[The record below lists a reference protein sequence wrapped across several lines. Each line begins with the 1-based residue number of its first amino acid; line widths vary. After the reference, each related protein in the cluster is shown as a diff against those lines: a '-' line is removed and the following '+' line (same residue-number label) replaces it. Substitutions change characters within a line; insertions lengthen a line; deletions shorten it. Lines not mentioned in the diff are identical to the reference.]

1 MKKSMQL
8 FGLAAVAAIG
18 LFMFGA
24 EVKARTTGT
33 VYGDA
38 LIIGYPGTTVASI
51 DENGALSAATI
62 SATTSFSSPLVSA
75 SSMLGLPNA
84 SSTTIKTL
92 VPGAAGKLVWNTTR
106 LTVCASTSAFAGSW
120 MKPSTGTLTE
130 LPTISCIE

>member
-8 FGLAAVAAIG
+8 LALTGVAAIG
-18 LFMFGA
+18 ILSFNPDL
-24 EVKARTTGT
+24 KARVTG
-33 VYGDA
+33 VLYGDS

-51 DENGALSAATI
+51 DENGALSAATL
-62 SATTSFSSPLVSA
+62 SGTTSLSSPLVNA
-75 SSMLGLPNA
+75 TSMLGLPNV
-84 SSTTIKTL
+84 SSTTLATL